1 MRLEAREPWYL
12 VLPYAVVMCLFIYV
26 LFDQLLAIPWPPS
39 LLGDYFPDLRGLI
52 PSV

>member
-1 MRLEAREPWYL
+1 
-12 VLPYAVVMCLFIYV
+12 MCLFIYV

-39 LLGDYFPDLRGLI
+39 LLGDYFPDLRGVI